1 MPKGDKLTKKQEAFV
16 QEYLKTLNPTQAY
29 RKAYDN
35 QRMSDDACR
44 VEGNKLL
51 KHPTVALRIAHATE
65 KVKEKNALTLEKH
78 MDRLLQLSMKAEA
91 LEQMGAAIKAEEL
104 RGKLQRYYVEQVEVG
119 DAGDFDRMTLGELK
133 EFVAEEAQ
141 SLLGADDASD
151 TRH

>member
-1 MPKGDKLTKKQEAFV
+1 
-16 QEYLKTLNPTQAY
+16 
-29 RKAYDN
+29 
-35 QRMSDDACR
+35 
-44 VEGNKLL
+44 
-51 KHPTVALRIAHATE
+51 
-65 KVKEKNALTLEKH
+65 
-78 MDRLLQLSMKAEA
+78 
-91 LEQMGAAIKAEEL
+91 MGAAIKAEEL